1 MPIPI
6 SNNPKRLSLIVPEEV
21 AVAVR
26 ADVVV
31 VDVVVAIDN
40 ERFQQSWNKPEKT
53 TNVYVNA
60 LWFTSM
66 HKHFKKCV
74 AFQSFEYEHT
84 RWRSFHE
91 LVMRTKFDIDVLF
104 NFFYKIWRH
113 KLFFRKKY
121 VVFYSWNVIK

>member
-40 ERFQQSWNKPEKT
+40 ERFQQS
-53 TNVYVNA
+53 
-60 LWFTSM
+60 
-66 HKHFKKCV
+66 
-74 AFQSFEYEHT
+74 
-84 RWRSFHE
+84 
-91 LVMRTKFDIDVLF
+91 
-104 NFFYKIWRH
+104 
-113 KLFFRKKY
+113 
-121 VVFYSWNVIK
+121 